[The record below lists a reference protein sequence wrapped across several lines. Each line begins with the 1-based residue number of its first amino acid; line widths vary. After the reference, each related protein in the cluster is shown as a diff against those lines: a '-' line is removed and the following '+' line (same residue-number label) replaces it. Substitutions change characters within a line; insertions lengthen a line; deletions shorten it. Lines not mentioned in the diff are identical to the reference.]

1 MLHTKVGGSKEKPFA
16 VLTGEVGDKISV
28 SSILPNLTQGG
39 EEFQLDAGALSSW
52 LHDGSGVAP
61 SQINDCM
68 VVVSEAWGN
77 GGWGRVV
84 KVEVMIQ
91 AENVL
96 HPSVMLQASQLFQVS
111 QSNHENLPFL
121 LLHRRWT
128 T

>member
-1 MLHTKVGGSKEKPFA
+1 
-16 VLTGEVGDKISV
+16 
-28 SSILPNLTQGG
+28 
-39 EEFQLDAGALSSW
+39 
-52 LHDGSGVAP
+52 
-61 SQINDCM
+61 M
-68 VVVSEAWGN
+68 VVVSEVG

-111 QSNHENLPFL
+111 QSNHENLHFL

>member
-28 SSILPNLTQGG
+28 SSMLPNLTQGG

-68 VVVSEAWGN
+68 VVVSEVGQGRLGQ
-77 GGWGRVV
+77 GGQSGGDDTSR
-84 KVEVMIQ
+84 EC
-91 AENVL
+91 
-96 HPSVMLQASQLFQVS
+96 PSSFSDA
-111 QSNHENLPFL
+111 PG
-121 LLHRRWT
+121 
-128 T
+128 